1 MTPVRDV
8 VAIVVPVTGPRA
20 AWGALVPPELAG
32 DDDVLVLDDRADPAR
47 SAELAAELAR
57 DTRVHAVVGHF
68 SSLGARRALES
79 YGRSGAVRV
88 SLPLASAPDVT
99 VHHQDRRL
107 GVVAPMPSDRE
118 QVAAVRRHVA
128 EQEGDAVAVVL
139 SEHGA
144 LPRLWTQ
151 AGGRVVTPA
160 EAAAGSAEHV
170 VVLGELDDTR
180 AAWPTLSAL
189 VRSGRRVVLSD
200 DAWVGAAELAHD
212 AGGVGVD
219 VVTTQPDPGAL
230 VRAAC
235 EHARASLRAGHDAS
249 GFVDSWS
256 LPPARWVVTAAAGAR
271 G

>member
-1 MTPVRDV
+1 MTQVGGI
-8 VAIVVPVTGPRA
+8 VAVVVPVTGPRA
-20 AWGALVPPELAG
+20 AWGALVPPEVSG
-32 DDDVLVLDDRADPAR
+32 GDDVLLLDDRADPAR
-47 SAELAAELAR
+47 SADLAAELAR
-57 DTRVHAVVGHF
+57 DPRVHAVVGHF

-79 YGRSGAVRV
+79 YGLSGAVRV

-99 VHHQDRRL
+99 VHHQDRRRGL
-107 GVVAPMPSDRE
+107 LAPMPSDRE

-128 EQEGDAVAVVL
+128 EQGGDAVAVVL
-139 SEHGA
+139 SEHGS
-144 LPRLWTQ
+144 LPRLWTE

-160 EAAAGSAEHV
+160 EATTGTEEHV
-170 VVLGELDDTR
+170 VVLGELDATR
-180 AAWPTLSAL
+180 AAWATLCAL

-200 DAWVGAAELAHD
+200 DAWVGAADLAHD

-219 VVTTQPDPGAL
+219 VVTTQPDPGAM

-249 GFVDSWS
+249 GFVDAWS
-256 LPPARWVVTAAAGAR
+256 MPAARWVVTDAADAR